1 MEEMNEV
8 LDEKNH
14 VIGITTRSEIKERK
28 LKHKA
33 AFVIITNSKG
43 QLYVAQ
49 RTADKKNYPLMWVL
63 GSGGAVRAGES
74 FEEAA
79 KRELNEEL
87 GVKSEVKFIFDFNF
101 ESPTIS
107 YWAQVFTATWEK
119 EVRIDKGEYVQ
130 GKWMTLDEINAL
142 GKSSVISPDTWEYFQ
157 KYIDYLSKSKF

>member
-1 MEEMNEV
+1 MNEV
-8 LDEKNH
+8 LDEKNR
-14 VIGITTRSEIKERK
+14 VIGITTRTEIKERR

-33 AFVIITNSKG
+33 AFVILTNSLG
-43 QLYVAQ
+43 QIYVAQ

-87 GVKSEVKFIFDFNF
+87 GVKNDVKFIFDFNF

-107 YWAQVFTATWEK
+107 YWAQVFSATWEGGI
-119 EVRIDKGEYVQ
+119 RIDKREYVQ
-130 GKWMTLDEINAL
+130 GKWITFDEVEAL
-142 GKSSVISPDTWEYFQ
+142 GASGVMSPDTREYFQ
-157 KYIDYLSKSKF
+157 KYLEYLNKN